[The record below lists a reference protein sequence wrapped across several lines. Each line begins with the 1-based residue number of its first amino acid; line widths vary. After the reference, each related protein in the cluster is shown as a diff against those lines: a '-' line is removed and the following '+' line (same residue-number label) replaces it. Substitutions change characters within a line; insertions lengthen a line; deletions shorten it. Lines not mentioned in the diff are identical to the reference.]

1 MPVIK
6 CESNGN
12 YRIGSGACIYDT
24 EKKAI
29 EVWQAILAS
38 GEYRADSNKVSFDFD
53 DTLSTQRGQDLAKRK
68 IQEGKIVYIITR
80 RQQSASAEVYKIADE
95 IGIPHSRV
103 HFTNGKMKWEEV
115 KRLGIGTHYDNN
127 QREVDLINENTD
139 TKGFKFQFVETY
151 NDYPDAAVNNA
162 KRVLKWVAEN
172 GWGSCGTPVGKIR
185 ANQLANREG
194 ISRDTIARMSA
205 FKRHQ
210 QNKDVPYGEGCGG
223 LMWDAWGGTEG
234 IEWASRKLN
243 QIDNASN
250 G

>member
-12 YRIGSGACIYDT
+12 YRIGNGACIYET

-38 GEYRADSNKVSFDFD
+38 GEYAADSNKVSFDFD
-53 DTLSTQRGQDLAKRK
+53 DTLDTARGKELAKQK
-68 IQEGKIVYIITR
+68 QDDGKQVYIITR
-80 RQQSASAEVYKIADE
+80 RQETASEEVYAVADE
-95 IGIPHSRV
+95 LSIPHSRV
-103 HFTNGKMKWEEV
+103 YFTNGAMKWETI
-115 KRLGIGTHYDNN
+115 KRLGIETHYDNN
-127 QREVDLINENTD
+127 QNEIDLINENTD
-139 TKGFKFQFVETY
+139 TVGLKFQFIETY
-151 NDYPDAAVNNA
+151 NDYPEAAVNNA
-162 KRVLKWVAEN
+162 KRVLKWVDEN

-210 QNKDVPYGEGCGG
+210 QNKDVPYEEGCGG

-234 IEWASRKLN
+234 IEWASRKLE
-243 QIDNASN
+243 QIDKK
-250 G
+250 